1 MWSPYEWLNHNLK
14 NRIGLNSSTE
24 NQTFNQS
31 NENYKSDSLTE
42 KTTSSTGKN
51 LPQGTSLPSPTTNKD
66 IENWIV
72 LDHDGS

>member
-1 MWSPYEWLNHNLK
+1 MWSTYEWLNHNLK

-24 NQTFNQS
+24 NQTLTS
-31 NENYKSDSLTE
+31 PMKIIKIDSLTE

>member
-1 MWSPYEWLNHNLK
+1 MWSTYEWLNHNLK

-24 NQTFNQS
+24 NQTLTS
-31 NENYKSDSLTE
+31 PMKIIKIDSLTE

-51 LPQGTSLPSPTTNKD
+51 LPQGSSLPSPTTNKD

>member
-24 NQTFNQS
+24 NQTLTS
-31 NENYKSDSLTE
+31 PMKIIKIDSLTE